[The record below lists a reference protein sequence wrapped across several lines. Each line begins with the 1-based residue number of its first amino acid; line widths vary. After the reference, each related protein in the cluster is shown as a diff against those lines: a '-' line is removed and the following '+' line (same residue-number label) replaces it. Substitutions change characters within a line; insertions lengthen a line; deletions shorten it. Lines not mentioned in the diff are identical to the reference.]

1 MGRKNFNLRRIWNR
15 LRKSLAQRGV
25 LSTAAILLRKIFH
38 PVSRTFDAAKEYA
51 EVHPFD
57 RQYGV
62 DTSELIAAEDL
73 ASGKEKD
80 LYNAGYF
87 GVAPSVLRQILDRL
101 QLDFEEYTFI
111 DLGSGKGRALLIASE
126 YPFRS
131 VVGVELSPKLHAIAV
146 DNLARCR
153 GLAQQCRNVR
163 SIEGDATE
171 FIFTAGP
178 LVIYL
183 WNPFEAPVFASVL
196 VNLEAAIKRELRPVY
211 IVYIQPDLESMI
223 EDSRFWQKMWRE
235 EVPMSEEDYAAH
247 AFPPRVEICSV
258 FRSVLPTGE
267 AMSLAP

>member
-1 MGRKNFNLRRIWNR
+1 
-15 LRKSLAQRGV
+15 
-25 LSTAAILLRKIFH
+25 LLRKIFH
-38 PVSRTFDAAKEYA
+38 PASRTFDAAKEYA
-51 EVHPFD
+51 EVYPFD

-126 YPFRS
+126 HPFRAA
-131 VVGVELSPKLHAIAV
+131 VGVELSPKLHA
-146 DNLARCR
+146 
-153 GLAQQCRNVR
+153 
-163 SIEGDATE
+163 IEGDATE

-196 VNLEAAIKRELRPVY
+196 VNLEAAIKRERRPVY
-211 IVYIQPDLESMI
+211 IEYIQPDLESMI
-223 EDSRFWQKMWRE
+223 EGSRFWQKVWRE